1 MSSWEELHWLRFYV
15 RSVGEW
21 EKLGTCLADSA
32 PIMLIPGGLE
42 TSLNWG
48 FLGFAF
54 LGALYG
60 GTHALA
66 IF

>member
-15 RSVGEW
+15 RS
-21 EKLGTCLADSA
+21 A
-32 PIMLIPGGLE
+32 PNMLIPSGLE